1 VREPQSPVY
10 GQYDVLYCNH
20 SKDKKIQKGF
30 EVIIMF
36 DDARFYSKLAEDSR
50 SYGYVSSSDCSTRYT
65 FKPQDSDDDLLS
77 AMDRA
82 EEYLI

>member
-1 VREPQSPVY
+1 
-10 GQYDVLYCNH
+10 
-20 SKDKKIQKGF
+20 
-30 EVIIMF
+30 MF

-50 SYGYVSSSDCSTRYT
+50 SYGYVNCSDFASRAA

>member
-1 VREPQSPVY
+1 M
-10 GQYDVLYCNH
+10 
-20 SKDKKIQKGF
+20 KGF

-36 DDARFYSKLAEDSR
+36 DDARFYSRLAEDSR
-50 SYGYVSSSDCSTRYT
+50 SYGYVSSSDCSSRYT

-82 EEYLI
+82 EEYLV

>member
-1 VREPQSPVY
+1 MVNMMFYTVITAKIKY
-10 GQYDVLYCNH
+10 
-20 SKDKKIQKGF
+20 IQKGF

-36 DDARFYSKLAEDSR
+36 DDARFYGKLAEDSR
-50 SYGYVSSSDCSTRYT
+50 SYGYVSCSDFASRKT

-82 EEYLI
+82 EEYLV

>member
-1 VREPQSPVY
+1 
-10 GQYDVLYCNH
+10 
-20 SKDKKIQKGF
+20 
-30 EVIIMF
+30 MF